1 MVLHQIFIFV
11 FIFRLG
17 VLAEII
23 KQVLPKLLDYTAT
36 YGNSL
41 IESLQCEA
49 VCSLVL
55 TEGFLTLLSALL
67 ERNAPKQE
75 SSVVATSFSAGSSR
89 LDSRLSNVSGRT
101 SSYSLAPTEAEDI
114 TPLYSV
120 REREKESIVMWSES
134 RDEDGEAISDDDLSE
149 SSDLHAHLKTAL
161 QRQMGSTCFFALVW
175 SFGAYLPSYQ

>member
-1 MVLHQIFIFV
+1 MICFVL
-11 FIFRLG
+11 RLG
-17 VLAEII
+17 VLADII

-41 IESLQCEA
+41 IESLQHEA
-49 VCSLVL
+49 VGSLVL

-67 ERNAPKQE
+67 ERNAPKPE

-89 LDSRLSNVSGRT
+89 LDSRLSTFSGRT

-114 TPLYSV
+114 APLYSV
-120 REREKESIVMWSES
+120 REREKESIVILPES
-134 RDEDGEAISDDDLSE
+134 RDEEDEAVSDDDLSE
-149 SSDLHAHLKTAL
+149 SSDLHAHWMMTLR
-161 QRQMGSTCFFALVW
+161 RQMGSTCFFALVW